1 MVDTPGSIDSTPK
14 PANTLVKSG
23 SGTPTSSSVNAEA
36 IVAGDFAYGALGA
49 GTAGGMGNAAL
60 LSTKT
65 ILPNTKRTQISKA
78 QLEAADKEYTKQM
91 NLLSQHW
98 SVGDT
103 TSDSYEQQ
111 KQMAMS
117 SQYKWELARNNLEEV
132 ASDEIANSREAVIVD
147 AELNIPPPDLT
158 NLTPTLP
165 DLSPPVDP
173 GPGDQRIRLRP
184 RERNGSSF
192 PFFGEKDS
200 ILYMLNETNGVFF
213 PYTPTITYQ
222 HKASYSEMVPS
233 HANTSYYTYNNTP
246 AVQIQIEGQ
255 FTAQNLAE
263 AQYLFASM
271 HFFRSATK
279 MHFGQRD
286 DDRGLPPP
294 VLVLSGYGEGMFDD
308 LNVVLTDF
316 SMALPNNV
324 DYLQVE
330 VNGTHA
336 WVPSLTTF
344 NLTCVVQQTPKM
356 QREDFNL
363 KDFASGAMMRDS
375 TRKGWI

>member
-1 MVDTPGSIDSTPK
+1 MADTPGSIDSTPK

-36 IVAGDFAYGALGA
+36 IAAGDFAYGSLGS

-132 ASDEIANSREAVIVD
+132 ASDEIANSIDPFAG
-147 AELNIPPPDLT
+147 AELNLPPPDLS

-165 DLSPPVDP
+165 DLSAPAEDP

-184 RERNGSSF
+184 RERSGSTF

-279 MHFGQRD
+279 MHFGERD
-286 DDRGLPPP
+286 EDRGLPPP
-294 VLVLSGYGEGMFDD
+294 VLVLSGYGEGMFND
-308 LNVVLTDF
+308 LNVILTDF

-330 VNGTHA
+330 VNGHLA

-344 NLTCVVQQTPKM
+344 NITCVVQQTPKM
-356 QREDFNL
+356 QRQDFNL
-363 KDFASGAMMRDS
+363 SDFASGKMMGDS
-375 TRKGWI
+375 KRKGWI